1 MCAPPP
7 STDRYRSP
15 RQTVGSGQRLD
26 CCHCPRRRRNS
37 APTKIKNERVLL
49 NKKGK
54 LSLSVYSTAPP
65 PHSADTPDTVPRCR
79 RSVPATISPV
89 QRRGEGLDGVIR
101 VNSDYW
107 FCFWGLLLDGGEICL
122 QVGGVI
128 FPEYCLKTTS
138 NIRDYGR

>member
-65 PHSADTPDTVPRCR
+65 PSLCRYTRYCTALSTICPRDNIAG
-79 RSVPATISPV
+79 SES
-89 QRRGEGLDGVIR
+89 GEGLDGVIR

-122 QVGGVI
+122 RVGGVI
-128 FPEYCLKTTS
+128 FFQYTV
-138 NIRDYGR
+138 